1 LIFDSRFWIGLPEI
15 ENQESK
21 IENPMT
27 PPAIT
32 RTSTSELY
40 DAHVLKNYARAPLT
54 LVRGRGAQVWDD
66 AGNAYLDFTS
76 GIAVSALGH
85 CHPHWVAA
93 VQRQAGELIHTSNL
107 FRNPNQGELARR
119 LIGYAGP
126 GRVFFCNSGAEAN
139 EALLKLARLHG
150 MKKSGEEGK
159 CYKVI
164 CAQQAFHGRTF
175 GGMSA
180 TPQEKIQKGFRPLV
194 PGFAFGELNNLQSFA
209 ELVDDQTAA
218 IFVETIQGE
227 GGINT
232 CTQEFL
238 IGLRQ
243 LCDRHNL
250 LLMLDEVQ
258 CGIGRTGYFYAYEAA
273 GVRPDAVG
281 MAKGLGGGFP
291 IGAIWVGERHAELFQ
306 PGMHGTTFGGTPLA
320 CAAALAVLDVLER
333 EKLLAKVQA
342 QSPAWME
349 MLRQLV
355 QDFPGQVLGVRGLG
369 YLVGVQ
375 LASDPAPYLAAMRER
390 GLLAPSA
397 GGNVVRL
404 LPPLNASSEEL
415 ARSVEIFRSVLV
427 AKA

>member
-1 LIFDSRFWIGLPEI
+1 LPEI

-32 RTSTSELY
+32 RTSTAELY

-349 MLRQLV
+349 TLRQLV
-355 QDFPGQVLGVRGLG
+355 QEFPGQVLGVRGLG